1 MTKWQKIKMDKIEG
15 LQNKKV
21 GEIGQN
27 WKFNKIENWKKKK
40 NWSFEK
46 NVYSLKS
53 DKIKKIIENNWKF
66 EKNLKKKCI
75 FAINWT
81 K

>member
-1 MTKWQKIKMDKIEG
+1 MTKWKKIKMDKIEG

-40 NWSFEK
+40 IEASKK

-53 DKIKKIIENNWKF
+53 DKIKK
-66 EKNLKKKCI
+66 
-75 FAINWT
+75 
-81 K
+81 

>member
-66 EKNLKKKCI
+66 EKKKKKCI